1 MASSE
6 RGRQVSLTDR
16 EAPAT
21 TANGSVEYGPEGG
34 EFRDIPS
41 MRPLD
46 TAADWSHIFVQFN
59 LDPERFEVVGDTVR
73 CSTWQQSKRLEGGQR
88 DVINL
93 YSYRAS
99 FRVRKEAVDLPA
111 LNAEVARTRHRP
123 LKPRTTDRVTHV
135 LYADPQWGKSGS
147 RGEVVELVTRIDQKR
162 TALEAYMGRNPS
174 LSSFLWDA
182 GDGIENIHNV
192 AAQLATN
199 CLSVDQQVDA
209 YATDLWKF
217 IRQMARHGPVSTV
230 IVPSNH
236 AQLRA
241 GKQLTNKPTSDWGVH
256 AHQRNAFMATET
268 GMDVTAYLPDEW
280 DESVSV
286 QVGPV
291 KIGLIHG
298 HQARS
303 LDHVPDMWK
312 SHTHGAGAL
321 HDCDVLLSG
330 HWHVPKLTFTGRSPR
345 TGKSKI
351 HIGAGTL
358 DNGSDWWRNIDGS
371 DADPCL
377 VVFQTDSDGFDL
389 TSFALL

>member
-1 MASSE
+1 M
-6 RGRQVSLTDR
+6 SLADDISGLNKPESR
-16 EAPAT
+16 
-21 TANGSVEYGPEGG
+21 GSVEYGPDGG

-41 MRPLD
+41 MRPLE
-46 TAADWSHIFVQFN
+46 TADDWSHIFEAFN
-59 LDPERFEVVGDTVR
+59 LDPERFEIIGDTVR
-73 CSTWQQSKRLEGGQR
+73 CSTWQQSKRTEGGDR

-93 YSYRAS
+93 YSYRAL
-99 FRVRKEAVDLPA
+99 FRLRMEAVDLPA
-111 LNAEVARTRHRP
+111 LMAEVGRTKV
-123 LKPRTTDRVTHV
+123 KPAKRTKNGKITHV
-135 LYADPQWGKSGS
+135 LYSDPQWGKSGS
-147 RGEVVELVTRIDQKR
+147 RGEVVELVARIDEKR
-162 TALEAYMGRNPS
+162 EALEAYMRRNPS
-174 LSSFLWDA
+174 ESSFLWDA

-192 AAQLATN
+192 GSQLATN

-217 IRQMARHGPVSTV
+217 IRLMARHGDVSTV

-236 AQLRA
+236 AQLRQ
-241 GKQLTNKPTSDWGVH
+241 GKSLTNKPTSDWGIH
-256 AHQRNAFMATET
+256 AHHRNAFMAGEV
-268 GMDVTAYLPDEW
+268 GLPVTAHFPDEW

-298 HQARS
+298 HQSRS
-303 LDHVPDMWK
+303 LDKVPDMWK

-371 DADPCL
+371 DADPGL
-377 VVFQTDSDGFDL
+377 IVFQTDENGFDL
-389 TSFALL
+389 TSFAIL

>member
-1 MASSE
+1 MSLA
-6 RGRQVSLTDR
+6 GRLD
-16 EAPAT
+16 AGPDK
-21 TANGSVEYGPEGG
+21 GPENEGG
-34 EFRDIPS
+34 YDLDYGTGIGQFKDVTS
-41 MRPLD
+41 ATPLD
-46 TAADWSHIFVQFN
+46 AAQDWDHIFTRFN
-59 LDPERFEVVGDTVR
+59 LDPVRFEIVSDTVR
-73 CSTWQQSKRLEGGQR
+73 CSTWQQSKRTENGDR
-88 DVINL
+88 DTVQL
-93 YSYRAS
+93 YSYRAM
-99 FRVRKEAVDLPA
+99 FRRRMDAVDLPA
-111 LNAEVARTRHRP
+111 LVAEVRRTKHRP
-123 LKPRTTDRVTHV
+123 LKPAKSGSGRVTHV
-135 LYADPQWGKSGS
+135 LYSDPQWGKSGS
-147 RGEVVELVTRIDQKR
+147 RGEVAELVARIDEKR
-162 TALEAYMGRNPS
+162 AALDAYMARNPS
-174 LSSFLWDA
+174 ERSFLWDG

-192 AAQLATN
+192 ASQLATN

-209 YATDLWKF
+209 YATDLWQF
-217 IRQMARHGPVSTV
+217 VRLMARRGPVSTV

-236 AQLRA
+236 AQLRT
-241 GKQLTNKPTSDWGVH
+241 GKQLSNKPTSDWGIH
-256 AHQRNAFMATET
+256 AHRRIGFFAGEV
-268 GMDVTAYLPDEW
+268 GLPVTSYFPEEW

-303 LDHVPDMWK
+303 LDAVPDMWK
-312 SHTHGAGAL
+312 NHTHGAGAL

-358 DNGSDWWRNIDGS
+358 DNGSDWFRNIDGS

-377 VVFQTDSDGFDL
+377 TVFQTDENGFDL